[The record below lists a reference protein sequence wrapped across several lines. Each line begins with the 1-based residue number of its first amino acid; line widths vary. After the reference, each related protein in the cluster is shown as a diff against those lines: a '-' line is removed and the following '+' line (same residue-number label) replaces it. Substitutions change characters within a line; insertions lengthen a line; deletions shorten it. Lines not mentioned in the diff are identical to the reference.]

1 MKSFDSVGAKKN
13 FNPFFF
19 FALLFFCPYSIL
31 NIHGSLFKF
40 SQFQKIKT
48 KKIDTNVFVCDF
60 FLNQHAT
67 STAKTKTKK

>member
-13 FNPFFF
+13 LKPFF

-48 KKIDTNVFVCDF
+48 KKE
-60 FLNQHAT
+60 
-67 STAKTKTKK
+67 